1 MEFEE
6 IVKRLEWLDN
16 QQRQNKE
23 TLAKLDE
30 RLSSFETTVNAV
42 SKQIKAINKQM
53 TDIAPAAKRLEQFET
68 LLSKQRTDILKLI
81 EENEKDRLR
90 IERETTQRTQAQ
102 LDDLNKAATELKA
115 ALAGQESKYKERESS
130 IERMSKNIND
140 LKSRVDEAVRSN
152 ENMVHS
158 FKAIDE
164 TRKHDLKRIADM
176 QGDITSLRKRL
187 DENREKSAVNADGLR
202 NMENRFA
209 ELLASETE
217 RRQAQAAFFEQ
228 QALGQLDRDRAWKD
242 WKEKYDVF
250 LKEASSLDAQVQT
263 LDETMRG
270 AKKAQDTY
278 LDLNTKL
285 ERRISEVTEM
295 QRLAEDRLRQEWISF
310 KTDDQKRWTGYSLSS
325 EESMRDIRKEM
336 QKVEERTTTLGDV
349 AQVLQDQMHQ
359 TTDTTEQQL
368 QELMNV
374 VHEWMT
380 SYQRIMGHGKK
391 TKKQN

>member
-6 IVKRLEWLDN
+6 IVKRLEWLDT

-23 TLAKLDE
+23 MLAKLDE

-42 SKQIKAINKQM
+42 SKQIKSINKEM

-68 LLSKQRTDILKLI
+68 LLSKQRTDILKLM

-90 IERETTQRTQAQ
+90 IERETTKRTQTQ
-102 LDDLNKAATELKA
+102 LDDLNKTLTELRAATTS
-115 ALAGQESKYKERESS
+115 QETKFKERASS
-130 IERMSKNIND
+130 IDRMSNNIND
-140 LKSRVDEAVRSN
+140 LKSLVDEAVRSN
-152 ENMVHS
+152 ENILHS
-158 FKAIDE
+158 FKAVDE
-164 TRKHDLKRIADM
+164 TRKNDLKRIADI

-187 DENREKSAVNADGLR
+187 DENREKAAINADGIR
-202 NMENRFA
+202 NMENRFT

-217 RRQAQAAFFEQ
+217 RRQTQAAFLEQ
-228 QALGQLDRDRAWKD
+228 QALGELDRDRAWKD
-242 WKEKYDVF
+242 WKEKYDIF
-250 LKEASSLDAQVQT
+250 LKEASTLDTQVQT

-270 AKKAQDTY
+270 AKKAQDAY

-325 EESMRDIRKEM
+325 EESLRDIRKDV

-349 AQVLQDQMHQ
+349 TQVLQDQMHQ